1 MDMKGRKGL
10 TSPNPTQTHSRT
22 TDEDGKSNIW
32 AYEAKEEVEVTK
44 NSGIVV
50 VGLILLLFVGALS
63 FLPQLQFP
71 SYD

>member
-1 MDMKGRKGL
+1 MKHR
-10 TSPNPTQTHSRT
+10 RT

-44 NSGIVV
+44 NSGVIV
-50 VGLILLLFVGALS
+50 VGLMLALFIGALTL
-63 FLPQLQFP
+63 LPQLEFP